1 MTALLG
7 MTVPS
12 SPART
17 NEQLVNDAVVK
28 INKKEF
34 DAALEKLLE
43 AERRDPNSA
52 VILNLLGA
60 VYTKKKDHPKARSYF
75 ERSLAQQ
82 PDFFPPAFNLGELL
96 FLEGEYS
103 LALDAFSR
111 LLKADSDNELVQFKT
126 ALCLMLVN
134 RSQDAE
140 KLLVGMR
147 FPGNGPAWYYAH
159 AAFQLKDGDVHKAQ
173 RLLASAQVIF
183 PGKTSLYDETFENL
197 GWPTR

>member
-1 MTALLG
+1 MTAMLG
-7 MTVPS
+7 VTAPS
-12 SPART
+12 SLART
-17 NEQLVNDAVVK
+17 NEHLVNDAIAE

-52 VILNLLGA
+52 AILNLLGA

-96 FLEGEYS
+96 FLDREYS

-111 LLKADSDNELVQFKT
+111 LLNADSDNELLQFKT
-126 ALCLMLVN
+126 ALCLILVD
-134 RSQDAE
+134 RGQDAE
-140 KLLVGMR
+140 RLLVRMK

-159 AAFQLKDGDVHKAQ
+159 AAFRLKEGDVRKAQ
-173 RLLASAQVIF
+173 KLLASAQVIF